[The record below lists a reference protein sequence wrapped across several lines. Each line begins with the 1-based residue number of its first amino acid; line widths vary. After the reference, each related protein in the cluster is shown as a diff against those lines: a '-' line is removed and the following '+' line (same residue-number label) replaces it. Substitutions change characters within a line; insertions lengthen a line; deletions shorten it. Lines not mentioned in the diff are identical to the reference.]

1 MTSIMSITKCSSMS
15 GSLIN
20 KTALIC
26 GLIGCFMSELFDVN
40 CSIIKMLAN
49 VSQSKWKKFLKC
61 IEHWMFCNN
70 ILTYDLN
77 FSYMNQLRM
86 CNLKFSFLLVISNHS
101 PDCCLNCTPALL
113 HFNLLCFRARNEGLT
128 NAALCACSVLGSHT
142 VLWDKGI
149 YLTSR
154 YDFDTTLLRRW
165 NLKNRRLQ
173 RFLRLAGW
181 ALMIKF
187 LTDL

>member
-40 CSIIKMLAN
+40 CSIISTQQMSA
-49 VSQSKWKKFLKC
+49 SQNGKKFLKC

-70 ILTYDLN
+70 IQTYDLN
-77 FSYMNQLRM
+77 FCYMNQLRM

-113 HFNLLCFRARNEGLT
+113 HFNLLCFRARNESLT
-128 NAALCACSVLGSHT
+128 NAALCTCSVLGSHT
-142 VLWDKGI
+142 VL
-149 YLTSR
+149 
-154 YDFDTTLLRRW
+154 
-165 NLKNRRLQ
+165 
-173 RFLRLAGW
+173 
-181 ALMIKF
+181 
-187 LTDL
+187 